1 MYMMQRAKKV
11 KKKKVE
17 GEVSCC
23 FVVFP
28 AELTRT
34 AGGAT
39 GARVPA
45 NAMQRNMG
53 SFTALLR
60 EVRSKMSTASL
71 LPPTSM
77 NGRSVG
83 FTMEPRGLVD
93 SFSKLNFLLIS
104 RALTQSRFTTAVLM
118 ASVAAH
124 AMTAC
129 V

>member
-1 MYMMQRAKKV
+1 M
-11 KKKKVE
+11 
-17 GEVSCC
+17 

-60 EVRSKMSTASL
+60 EVRSRMSTASL

-77 NGRSVG
+77 KGRSVV
-83 FTMEPRGLVD
+83 FTMGPRGLVD
-93 SFSKLNFLLIS
+93 SSFSKLNFLLIS
-104 RALTQSRFTTAVLM
+104 RARAVSRFTTAVLM

-124 AMTAC
+124 VMIAC